1 MTVLFRCPKRG
12 CHAEVNHVH
21 TTAPKCPMCD
31 TRMIKAQPD
40 AKAPS
45 SKGYVKP
52 GVNNLGIKKEEN

>member
-12 CHAEVNHVH
+12 CGARLEHHF
-21 TTAPKCPMCD
+21 TKAPFCPVCN

-45 SKGYVKP
+45 SKGYVKS
-52 GVNNLGIKKEEN
+52 GMNNLGLKKEEK